1 MILNDIKISFKI
13 GTGIAIVAMLSV
25 AVGVIGYYGIVTLAD
40 GTQET
45 EITHAT
51 AQELT
56 AARMETERYVRTP
69 DETTAGNVLSHLAE
83 TRALLDQLTDKDAD
97 GMALRTRAE
106 SAVDTFEENF
116 ATMQAVTAE
125 QESINHDLNLMIGLI
140 LSAAE
145 GILSD
150 QKMNVGFAQTN
161 ANNAKKTQSV
171 SFQAFTMMTAI
182 RDGVRKAETQAKIFQ
197 YAWLPEAVEATDFL
211 IVEMIAGTGVLT
223 GLGGEGEYKEA
234 AKQITAAAN
243 AYHAAFRLMV
253 ENTGGYQESQAALG
267 KLEEFRKLVD
277 ALASDQR
284 YAFDKATAKAE
295 SAARELVQRQTT
307 AQEAYSLI
315 VNVEQLNRLKS
326 DFSSLTTEEEI
337 NAHLLE
343 VQARL
348 KVIEETSAQLIDMTE
363 DEVAKMNA
371 EDAVAA
377 AGRYYTSYQ
386 SMIEAARKT
395 HAAGNAVATA
405 TVSLSEVMAELNTE
419 SVEHLSEIRDN
430 SMTLMI
436 GGVVLA
442 LVIAGALGVMT
453 QVTVVSPITRLSG
466 SMRTLANGENSVDV
480 PGADRGDEVGDM
492 AKTVEVFKANGLEKQ
507 RLEQEQADSEARAAE
522 DKRKATEELATT
534 FEQSVMGVLS
544 RVGEATGQ
552 MRQAVSSMLQSASQT
567 SSSSDDAAHASQQAS
582 DNVQAVAAAA
592 EQLAATVAEV
602 SRQIATCVEVA
613 GDAQSSAV
621 ETDQSIQELAQSAD
635 RIGAAVRLIS
645 EVAEQTNLL
654 ALNATIEAARAGEA
668 GKGFAVV
675 ANEVKALA
683 SQTGKATEEI
693 SDLVREIQG
702 STGDAVSRI
711 KHIAETAEKVT
722 EVISSV
728 AAAMEEQ
735 GAATS
740 EIARNAEGAAESTS
754 QVVGNMGSVQ
764 QQAGSTG
771 SLAEGLMEE
780 VGDLDGGARDLSDAV
795 NGFLQKIRAA

>member
-13 GTGIAIVAMLSV
+13 GTGIGIVAMLSV
-25 AVGVIGYYGIVTLAD
+25 AVGAIGFFGLVTLAD

-56 AARMETERYVRTP
+56 SARMEIERYVRTA
-69 DETTAGNVLSHLAE
+69 DDSTASNVQSHLTE
-83 TRALLDQLTDKDAD
+83 TRALLDQLTDESAE
-97 GMALRTRAE
+97 GMALRARAE
-106 SAVDTFEENF
+106 SAVDTFEANF

-125 QESINHDLNLMIGLI
+125 QASINQDLNLIIGLI

-145 GILSD
+145 GVLSD
-150 QKMNVGFAQTN
+150 QQMNVGFAQTN

-171 SFQAFTMMTAI
+171 SFQAFTMMTAF

-211 IVEMIAGTGVLT
+211 IVEMIAGTGFLT
-223 GLGGEGEYKEA
+223 SLGGAGEYKDA

-243 AYHAAFRLMV
+243 EYHAAFKLMV
-253 ENTGGYQESQAALG
+253 ENTGGYQESQAALA

-277 ALASDQR
+277 NLAADQS

-315 VNVEQLNRLKS
+315 VNVERLHRLKS
-326 DFSSLTTEEEI
+326 DFTSLTTQEEFD
-337 NAHLLE
+337 AHLLDVE
-343 VQARL
+343 ARL
-348 KVIEETSAQLIDMTE
+348 KAIEETATLLIDLTD
-363 DEVAKMNA
+363 DEIAKMNA
-371 EDAVAA
+371 EDAAAA
-377 AGRYYTSYQ
+377 AGRYLASYQ
-386 SMIEAARKT
+386 SMIESTLKAQ
-395 HAAGNAVATA
+395 AAGDAVATA
-405 TVSLSEVMAELNTE
+405 TASLSAVMAELNTE
-419 SVEHLSEIRDN
+419 SVEQLSEIRDN
-430 SMTLMI
+430 SMTLMA
-436 GGVVLA
+436 GGVILV
-442 LVIAGALGVMT
+442 LVIAVGLGFMT
-453 QVTVVSPITRLSG
+453 QRMVVRPISRLSG
-466 SMRTLANGENSVDV
+466 AMQTLADGENSVDV
-480 PGADRGDEVGDM
+480 PGADRGDEIGSM
-492 AKTVEVFKANGLEKQ
+492 AKTVEVFKANGLEKE
-507 RLEQEQADSEARAAE
+507 RLEREQADLEARSEAE
-522 DKRKATEELATT
+522 KRKATEALATT
-534 FEQSVMGVLS
+534 FEQSVMGVLT
-544 RVGEATGQ
+544 RVGESTVQ
-552 MRQAVSSMLQSASQT
+552 MRQAVSSMLRSASET
-567 SSSSDDAAHASQQAS
+567 SSSTDGAANASQQAS

-602 SRQIATCVEVA
+602 SRQITTCVDVA
-613 GDAQSSAV
+613 NDAQSSAL
-621 ETDQSIQELAQSAD
+621 ETDQSIQELASAAE
-635 RIGAAVRLIS
+635 RIGDAVRLIS
-645 EVAEQTNLL
+645 DVAEQTNLL

-702 STGDAVSRI
+702 STGNAVSRI
-711 KHIAETAEKVT
+711 KHIAQTAGKVT

-740 EIARNAEGAAESTS
+740 EIARNAEGAADSTS
-754 QVVGNMGSVQ
+754 QVVGNMGSVRE
-764 QQAGSTG
+764 QAGSTG
-771 SLAEGLMEE
+771 SLAEELMED
-780 VGDLDGGARDLSDAV
+780 VGELDGGAKELSDAV
-795 NGFLQKIRAA
+795 NGFLRKIRAA